1 MKIREGWEGLVVSLT
16 MALVAAVL
24 IFGSKLVSLWLR

>member
-1 MKIREGWEGLVVSLT
+1 MKIREGWEGLLVSLA

-24 IFGSKLVSLWLR
+24 IVGSKLVLLWLR